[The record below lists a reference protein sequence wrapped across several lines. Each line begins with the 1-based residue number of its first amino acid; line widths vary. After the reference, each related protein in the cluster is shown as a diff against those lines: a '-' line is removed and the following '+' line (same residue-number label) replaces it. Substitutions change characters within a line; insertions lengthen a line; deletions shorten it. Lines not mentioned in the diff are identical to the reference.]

1 MSGSATGLCASLE
14 PRYSAGTGMKI
25 AVKDIKATPR
35 RLAYTED
42 VAELNRRLARGV
54 QDFQLPHG
62 VDVDVE
68 YYRAGLDLFFNG
80 SVHGDVAGTCGRCLE
95 EYPFRVDRTFAVVLT
110 PRAAAITE
118 GGELDEEEIART
130 TYEGEEVD
138 LTPLVSEEVLLALPT
153 RPLCTET
160 CRGLCPS
167 CGTNLNTGACACP
180 ARPGTLHAL
189 VGGLVSSRPK

>member
-1 MSGSATGLCASLE
+1 
-14 PRYSAGTGMKI
+14 
-25 AVKDIKATPR
+25 
-35 RLAYTED
+35 
-42 VAELNRRLARGV
+42 
-54 QDFQLPHG
+54 HG

-118 GGELDEEEIART
+118 GGELDEE
-130 TYEGEEVD
+130 
-138 LTPLVSEEVLLALPT
+138 VLLALPT